1 LRKGQSLVWDGSD
14 QAVLYNDKGQL
25 IERIALGRALPPL
38 AKGTHAVTVEAKFT
52 AGADPALQGTV
63 RLKTNAEVIPGR

>member
-1 LRKGQSLVWDGSD
+1 
-14 QAVLYNDKGQL
+14 
-25 IERIALGRALPPL
+25 
-38 AKGTHAVTVEAKFT
+38 VTVEAKFT